1 MQTQWIEAYLKL
13 NHEKNTHHFSVNSA
27 KMKNLSL
34 IMGNIEQTQF
44 EEHSEK

>member
-13 NHEKNTHHFSVNSA
+13 SHEKTLHHFPANSA

-34 IMGNIEQTQF
+34 IMGNIEQTPF
-44 EEHSEK
+44 EKHSEK

>member
-1 MQTQWIEAYLKL
+1 MQTQWIEAYFKWS
-13 NHEKNTHHFSVNSA
+13 HEKNTHHYSVNSA